1 MNVVGATRRRHF
13 ELRITRPIDTTEVA
27 TTIVGSDVTS
37 NCWRNSA
44 SRVALPA
51 MNCAV
56 DAAAHVMAM
65 TTAEAGCGVEVL
77 IRVVQ
82 PRPVGA

>member
-1 MNVVGATRRRHF
+1 
-13 ELRITRPIDTTEVA
+13 
-27 TTIVGSDVTS
+27 
-37 NCWRNSA
+37 
-44 SRVALPA
+44 LPA